1 MTVFSR
7 QELAELVSSPAQP
20 CVSIYMPTH
29 RVGAETREGP
39 IRLKNLAREAERQLT
54 GAGLPPRQATGLLRP
69 VEALLED
76 TLFWSYRSDGLALFS
91 SAELFRC
98 YSVPV
103 ALNELVVASKRFH
116 VKPLLQLLTGDGRF
130 YVLALSQNKVRLLE
144 ATRHLVQEVDLEGVP
159 QSLDEALRYDDKEQ
173 QLQFHTPAPVGRGE
187 QAAVYHGQGAGI
199 DDAKNDI
206 LRFFRQ
212 VDQGLGRWL
221 KKENAPLVLAGVEY
235 LLPIYREASTL
246 QHLIDQGISGNPE
259 GLSPEELRDRA
270 WAVVEPRFLKAR
282 QDAVDRYRQLAGTE
296 RASGK
301 LARVVPAA
309 YRGTVEYLFVAVGVQ
324 RWGVFDVGTSRVR
337 SHQRPKPGDEDL
349 LDFAAVHTLLRGGTV
364 YAVDPGEVPEDAPL
378 AAVFRY

>member
-7 QELAELVSSPAQP
+7 QELAYLVSSTAEP

-54 GAGLPPRQATGLLRP
+54 GGGLPPRQATELLRP

-91 SAELFRC
+91 SVELFRC

-103 ALNELVVASKRFH
+103 ALNELVVVSRRFH

-144 ATRHLVQEVDLEGVP
+144 ATRHRVRDVSLEGVP
-159 QSLDEALRYDDKEQ
+159 QSLDEALRYDDKER

-187 QAAVYHGQGAGI
+187 QAAVFHGQGVGI

-206 LRFFRQ
+206 LRFFRY
-212 VDQGLGRWL
+212 VDQGLGGLL
-221 KKENAPLVLAGVEY
+221 KTEKAPLVLACVEY
-235 LLPIYREASTL
+235 LLPIYKEANTFH
-246 QHLIDQGISGNPE
+246 HLMDEGISGNPE
-259 GLSPEELRDRA
+259 ALSPEELHDRA
-270 WAVVEPRFLKAR
+270 WAIVEPHFLKAR
-282 QDAVDRYRQLAGTE
+282 QDAADRYTQMAGTE
-296 RASGK
+296 RASAK
-301 LARVVPAA
+301 LAHVVPAA
-309 YRGTVEYLFVAVGVQ
+309 YHGTIEDLFVAVGVQ
-324 RWGVFDVGTSRVR
+324 KWGVFDADTGRVY
-337 SHQRPKPGDEDL
+337 SHQEPEPGDEDL

-364 YAVDPGEVPEDAPL
+364 YAVPPQKVPGHTPL